1 VEIGKSKN
9 LPIAKNSPNHKKS
22 PNSQSNRQIPF
33 SKVQKLSNLE
43 GTLPQDWL
51 ELEHWFV
58 FTGFPHPYVGLREPS
73 DS

>member
-51 ELEHWFV
+51 ELKHWSFSPGSL
-58 FTGFPHPYVGLREPS
+58 TPMWG
-73 DS
+73 